1 MFVCQSIDTSE
12 LDNGTQSPQ
21 LYDGLSLFYPIS
33 ITHRK
38 VSQLTTSKLSLKGRI
53 TALSASLA
61 VAALAL
67 TGCAPAEKADF
78 GELNVQL
85 SWIKNSE
92 FAGEFYAVENGY
104 YTDAGFSSVNL
115 VAGPAAT
122 EAEVLSGNALVGIA
136 NPISTAPIILGENA
150 PLKIIGTTYQKN
162 PFTILSL
169 KNGANIATIE
179 DLIGKRIGVQAG
191 PNETLFDALLKANGI
206 DASKVTKVPVQYDP
220 APLVNGEVDGFLAY
234 VTNESFV
241 VADQGYE
248 VTNLLF
254 ADNGLPF
261 VTESFVVTQDSID
274 NNRAALKAFLK
285 ATILGW
291 KDAIADSKGGAD
303 LALTIYG
310 KDLGLNAE
318 KEYYQSETQNEILVQ
333 TDETAANGLFTISD
347 AMIAQNLATLKAA
360 GYTIT
365 ADQLFD
371 MSLLKE
377 VYEENPELKG

>member
-1 MFVCQSIDTSE
+1 VTSQKT
-12 LDNGTQSPQ
+12 G
-21 LYDGLSLFYPIS
+21 
-33 ITHRK
+33 
-38 VSQLTTSKLSLKGRI
+38 LKGRI
-53 TALSASLA
+53 KAIAAALS

-67 TGCAPAEKADF
+67 TGCAPAAEPANY
-78 GELNVQL
+78 GELNIQL

-92 FAGEFYAVENGY
+92 FAGEFFAVENGY
-104 YTDAGFSSVNL
+104 YTDAGFSAVNL

-136 NPISTAPIILGENA
+136 NPISTAPIILEEGA

-169 KNGANIATIE
+169 KDGGNIQTVQ
-179 DLIGKRIGVQAG
+179 DLIGKKIGVQAG

-206 DASKVTKVPVQYDP
+206 EQSQVTKVPVQYDP

-241 VADQGYE
+241 VESQGYE

-274 NNRAALKAFLK
+274 NNREALKAFLY

-291 KDAIADSKGGAD
+291 KDAIADSNGGAD
-303 LALTIYG
+303 LALNTYG
-310 KDLGLNAE
+310 ADLGLNPD
-318 KEYYQSETQNEILVQ
+318 KEYYQSKTQNEILVQ
-333 TDETAANGLFTISD
+333 TEETAANGLFTISE
-347 AMIAQNLATLKAA
+347 AMIELNLATLKSA
-360 GYTIT
+360 GYEIT

-371 MSLLKE
+371 LSLLKE
-377 VYEENPELKG
+377 VYDEHPELKG

>member
-1 MFVCQSIDTSE
+1 VTS
-12 LDNGTQSPQ
+12 P
-21 LYDGLSLFYPIS
+21 
-33 ITHRK
+33 
-38 VSQLTTSKLSLKGRI
+38 KLGLKGRI
-53 TALSASLA
+53 RALAATVA

-67 TGCAPAEKADF
+67 TGCAPAAEPANY
-78 GELNVQL
+78 GELNIQL

-92 FAGEFYAVENGY
+92 FAGEFFAVENGY
-104 YTDAGFSSVNL
+104 YTEAGFSEVNL
-115 VAGPAAT
+115 IAGPAAT

-136 NPISTAPIILGENA
+136 NPISAAPIILEEGA

-169 KNGANIATIE
+169 KDGGNIKTVK
-179 DLIGKRIGVQAG
+179 DLIGKKIGVQAG

-206 DASKVTKVPVQYDP
+206 KQSQVTKVPVQYDP

-241 VADQGYE
+241 VESQGYE

-274 NNRAALKAFLK
+274 NNREALKAFLY
-285 ATILGW
+285 ATIRGW
-291 KDAIADSKGGAD
+291 KDAIANSKGGAD
-303 LALTIYG
+303 LALTKFG
-310 KDLGLNAE
+310 ADLGLNAD
-318 KEYYQSETQNEILVQ
+318 KEYYQSKTQNDILVQ
-333 TDETAANGLFTISD
+333 TDETKANGLFTISS
-347 AMIAQNLATLKAA
+347 AMIDLNLATLKSA
-360 GYTIT
+360 GYNIK

-371 MSLLKE
+371 LSLLKE
-377 VYEENPELKG
+377 VYDEHPELKG

>member
-1 MFVCQSIDTSE
+1 M
-12 LDNGTQSPQ
+12 
-21 LYDGLSLFYPIS
+21 
-33 ITHRK
+33 
-38 VSQLTTSKLSLKGRI
+38 TTSKLSLKGRI

-104 YTDAGFSSVNL
+104 YTDAGFTSVNL

-169 KNGANIATIE
+169 KDGGNIATIQ

-241 VADQGYE
+241 VQNEGYE

-291 KDAIADSKGGAD
+291 KDSIANPDGGAD

-310 KDLGLNAE
+310 KDLGLNAD
-318 KEYYQSETQNEILVQ
+318 KEYYQSKTQNEILVQ
-333 TDETAANGLFTISD
+333 TEETAANGLFTISD

-360 GYTIT
+360 GYTI
-365 ADQLFD
+365 AANQLFD

>member
-1 MFVCQSIDTSE
+1 
-12 LDNGTQSPQ
+12 
-21 LYDGLSLFYPIS
+21 
-33 ITHRK
+33 
-38 VSQLTTSKLSLKGRI
+38 LTTSKLGLKGRI

-67 TGCAPAEKADF
+67 TGCAPAAEKADF
-78 GELNVQL
+78 GDLSIQL

-92 FAGEFYAVENGY
+92 FAGQFFAVENGY
-104 YTDAGFSSVNL
+104 YTEAGFSSVNL

-136 NPISTAPIILGENA
+136 NPISTAPVILNEGA

-169 KNGANIATIE
+169 KDGANIETIQ

-206 DASKVTKVPVQYDP
+206 DASEVTKVPVQYDP
-220 APLVNGEVDGFLAY
+220 APLTNGEVDGFLAY

-291 KDAIADSKGGAD
+291 KDAIADPDGGAD
-303 LALTIYG
+303 LAINNFG
-310 KDLGLNAE
+310 KDLGLNAK
-318 KEYYQSETQNEILVQ
+318 KEYYQSKTQNDILVQ
-333 TDETAANGLFTISD
+333 TDETAANGLFTISE
-347 AMIAQNLATLKAA
+347 AMIAQNLATLEAA

-365 ADQLFD
+365 AEQLFD
-371 MSLLKE
+371 LTLLAE
-377 VYEENPELKG
+377 VYAENPDLKG

>member
-1 MFVCQSIDTSE
+1 VTSPKNALE
-12 LDNGTQSPQ
+12 
-21 LYDGLSLFYPIS
+21 
-33 ITHRK
+33 
-38 VSQLTTSKLSLKGRI
+38 GRI
-53 TALSASLA
+53 KAFAATLA

-67 TGCAPAEKADF
+67 TGCAPAAEPANY

-92 FAGEFYAVENGY
+92 FAGEFFAVENGY
-104 YTDAGFSSVNL
+104 YADAGFDSVNL
-115 VAGPAAT
+115 IAGPAAT

-136 NPISTAPIILGENA
+136 NPISVAPIILEEGA

-169 KNGANIATIE
+169 KDGGNIATVQ
-179 DLIGKRIGVQAG
+179 DLIGKKIGVQAG

-206 DASKVTKVPVQYDP
+206 EQSQVTKVPVQYDP

-241 VADQGYE
+241 VESQGYE

-274 NNRAALKAFLK
+274 NNREALKAFLY

-291 KDAIADSKGGAD
+291 KDAIADPNGGAD
-303 LALTIYG
+303 LALNKFG
-310 KDLGLNAE
+310 ADLGLNAD
-318 KEYYQSETQNEILVQ
+318 KEYYQSKTQNEILVQ
-333 TDETAANGLFTISD
+333 TEETAANGLFTISD
-347 AMIAQNLATLKAA
+347 AMIELNLATLRSA
-360 GYTIT
+360 GYEIT

-377 VYEENPELKG
+377 VYDEHPELKG

>member
-1 MFVCQSIDTSE
+1 M
-12 LDNGTQSPQ
+12 
-21 LYDGLSLFYPIS
+21 
-33 ITHRK
+33 
-38 VSQLTTSKLSLKGRI
+38 TTSKIGLKGRI
-53 TALSASLA
+53 TAISATLA

-67 TGCAPAEKADF
+67 TGCAPAEKADL

-92 FAGEFYAVENGY
+92 FAGEFFAVENGY
-104 YTDAGFSSVNL
+104 YTDAGFTSVNL

-136 NPISTAPIILGENA
+136 NPISAAPIILNEGA

-169 KNGANIATIE
+169 KDGGNIATIQ

-206 DASKVTKVPVQYDP
+206 EASQVTKVPVQYDP

-241 VADQGYE
+241 VGQTQE

-291 KDAIADSKGGAD
+291 KDAIADSDAGAD
-303 LALTIYG
+303 LALNIFG

-318 KEYYQSETQNEILVQ
+318 KEYYQSETQNAILVQ
-333 TDETAANGLFTISD
+333 TEETAANGLFTISD
-347 AMIAQNLATLKAA
+347 AMIAQNLATLEAA

-371 MSLLKE
+371 MSLLAE
-377 VYEENPELKG
+377 VYAENPDLKG